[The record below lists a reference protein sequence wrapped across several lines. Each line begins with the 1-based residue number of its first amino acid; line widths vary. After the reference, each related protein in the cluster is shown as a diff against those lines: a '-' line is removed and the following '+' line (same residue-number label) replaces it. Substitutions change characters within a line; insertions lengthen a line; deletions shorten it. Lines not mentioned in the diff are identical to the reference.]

1 MFSVARL
8 MLVQPARRSRLIAM
22 LRIVAMTWGAEP
34 VRTWERLGWGCARYP
49 TWTCSPPRTTTAP
62 PPPPLSAY
70 SSQRSHR
77 QLHATQPLLAR
88 RCRKPNRLRDGSAY
102 DTSGRAVAALREAA
116 DGSAAS
122 CKRTVAVV
130 VVVRSWY
137 WV

>member
-102 DTSGRAVAALREAA
+102 DQPDQLERAGDSV
-116 DGSAAS
+116 
-122 CKRTVAVV
+122 
-130 VVVRSWY
+130 
-137 WV
+137 